1 MNDEEQT
8 VTQKIAALEGELA
21 DIRRRLAE
29 VATEAEAAKLVK
41 RRRDVEAD
49 LSIRRQALAQLR
61 ATAEARARA
70 ERERAEQERQ
80 WALAAE
86 RDRRSKVLVAR
97 REAVAAKLEEL
108 TAELASLAGETH
120 DYEVWI
126 ASADRRPCR
135 DLASVVA
142 DVAGSLLRD
151 AGLML
156 TPVFGERL
164 RGLIDARAKR

>member
-1 MNDEEQT
+1 LDAEL
-8 VTQKIAALEGELA
+8 AALKAG
-21 DIRRRLAE
+21 LAE

-70 ERERAEQERQ
+70 ERERAEQERRQ
-80 WALAAE
+80 AVEAE
-86 RDRRSKVLVAR
+86 RSRRSAALIAKRKAL
-97 REAVAAKLEEL
+97 AAKLEEL